1 MKRFLFACASIS
13 LLAAASCGSDATVKQ
28 TGSGGQTGSGSGGQ
42 TGSGGTSSG
51 SGGAAQAGTGG
62 TVGSGGTTP
71 AGTGGMVTTGSG
83 GKATGSGGV
92 EGSTGGVTGTGG
104 VATGSGGTAPGTGGG
119 SPGGAVGTGGM
130 VMGTGGGQAGG
141 HPGTGGTESGTGGAG
156 GAASDLAVAAAWD
169 GQLVQFPCGT
179 SGSGYDCA
187 NVGCVNNMAT
197 KTTIWTMAGTAATVY
212 SVTFNVRGI
221 VEAYSY
227 VGGTRDGGSITTNL
241 DLFQRGGM
249 PQAAGGSNYDYNTYE
264 LDVAPG
270 VTGEPNTYFLNSV
283 SAAEG
288 PHASNSPTQH
298 LTFPIN
304 YTKTI
309 KVMGNSVVTLKVFDS
324 NCTLVQNCGP
334 TMGNTCAAP
343 RTVSLSGVMPAAP
356 SSFMQP
362 FQNSGR
368 YGQWVYFDVTAVTAN

>member
-1 MKRFLFACASIS
+1 MS
-13 LLAAASCGSDATVKQ
+13 
-28 TGSGGQTGSGSGGQ
+28 
-42 TGSGGTSSG
+42 
-51 SGGAAQAGTGG
+51 
-62 TVGSGGTTP
+62 
-71 AGTGGMVTTGSG
+71 
-83 GKATGSGGV
+83 
-92 EGSTGGVTGTGG
+92 
-104 VATGSGGTAPGTGGG
+104 
-119 SPGGAVGTGGM
+119 
-130 VMGTGGGQAGG
+130 
-141 HPGTGGTESGTGGAG
+141 
-156 GAASDLAVAAAWD
+156 VAAAWD
-169 GQLVQFPCGT
+169 GQLVEFPCGS

-187 NVGCVNNMAT
+187 NLGCVNNMAT
-197 KTTIWTMAGTAATVY
+197 KTTMWTMAGTSGSVY

-227 VGGTRDGGSITTNL
+227 VGGTRDGGSITSNL

-249 PQAAGGSNYDYNTYE
+249 AQSSGGSNYDYNTYE
-264 LDVAPG
+264 LDVSPG
-270 VTGEPNTYFLNSV
+270 VTGEANVYFLNSV

-309 KVMGNSVVTLKVFDS
+309 KVMGNSVITLKVFDS

-362 FQNSGR
+362 FQMPTGK
-368 YGQWVYFDVTAVTAN
+368 YGQWVFFDVTDVAAN

>member
-1 MKRFLFACASIS
+1 MKRLLLACASIS
-13 LLAAASCGSDATVKQ
+13 LLAGASCGSDATVKPG
-28 TGSGGQTGSGSGGQ
+28 GSGGQTASGSGGA
-42 TGSGGTSSG
+42 SSG
-51 SGGAAQAGTGG
+51 SGGAATGGETSSGG
-62 TVGSGGTTP
+62 TVGSGGTS
-71 AGTGGMVTTGSG
+71 AGSGGTTTTGSG
-83 GKATGSGGV
+83 GKATSSGGV
-92 EGSTGGVTGTGG
+92 EGSTGGVMGSGG
-104 VATGSGGTAPGTGGG
+104 VTPGTGGTAPGTGG
-119 SPGGAVGTGGM
+119 SSQGGAVGTGGTGA
-130 VMGTGGGQAGG
+130 GTGGMQAGG
-141 HPGTGGTESGTGGAG
+141 HPGTGGTSPGTGGGAG
-156 GAASDLAVAAAWD
+156 GATDLMSVAAAWD

-197 KTTIWTMAGTAATVY
+197 KTTMWTMAGTASTVY

-227 VGGTRDGGSITTNL
+227 VGGTRDGGSVTTNL

-249 PQAAGGSNYDYNTYE
+249 AQSAGGSNYDYNTYE
-264 LDVAPG
+264 MDVSPP
-270 VTGEPNTYFLNSV
+270 VTGEANVYFLNSV
-283 SAAEG
+283 TAAEG

-309 KVMGNSVVTLKVFDS
+309 KVMGNSVITLKVFDS

-343 RTVSLSGVMPAAP
+343 RTVSLSGVTPAAP

>member
-1 MKRFLFACASIS
+1 MKRFLLACASIS
-13 LLAAASCGSDATVKQ
+13 LLAGASCGSDATVKPG
-28 TGSGGQTGSGSGGQ
+28 GSGGQTASGSGGA
-42 TGSGGTSSG
+42 SSG
-51 SGGAAQAGTGG
+51 SGGAATGGETSSGG
-62 TVGSGGTTP
+62 TVGSGGTS
-71 AGTGGMVTTGSG
+71 AGSGGTTTTGSG
-83 GKATGSGGV
+83 GKATSSGGV
-92 EGSTGGVTGTGG
+92 EGSTGGVMGSGG
-104 VATGSGGTAPGTGGG
+104 VTPGTGGTAPGTGG
-119 SPGGAVGTGGM
+119 SSQGGAVGTGGTGA
-130 VMGTGGGQAGG
+130 GTGGMQAGG
-141 HPGTGGTESGTGGAG
+141 HPGTGGTSPGTGGGAG
-156 GAASDLAVAAAWD
+156 GATDLMSVAAAWD

-197 KTTIWTMAGTAATVY
+197 KTTMWTMAGTASTVY

-227 VGGTRDGGSITTNL
+227 VGGTRDGGSVTTNL

-249 PQAAGGSNYDYNTYE
+249 AQSAGGSNYDYNTYE
-264 LDVAPG
+264 MDVSPP
-270 VTGEPNTYFLNSV
+270 VTGEANVYFLNSV
-283 SAAEG
+283 TAAEG

-309 KVMGNSVVTLKVFDS
+309 KVMGNSVITLKVFDS

-343 RTVSLSGVMPAAP
+343 RTVSLSGVTPAAP
-356 SSFMQP
+356 TSFMQP

>member
-1 MKRFLFACASIS
+1 M
-13 LLAAASCGSDATVKQ
+13 
-28 TGSGGQTGSGSGGQ
+28 
-42 TGSGGTSSG
+42 
-51 SGGAAQAGTGG
+51 
-62 TVGSGGTTP
+62 
-71 AGTGGMVTTGSG
+71 
-83 GKATGSGGV
+83 GSGGV
-92 EGSTGGVTGTGG
+92 TPGT
-104 VATGSGGTAPGTGGG
+104 GGTAPGTGGG
-119 SPGGAVGTGGM
+119 SQGGAVGTGGTGA
-130 VMGTGGGQAGG
+130 GTGGMQAGG
-141 HPGTGGTESGTGGAG
+141 HPGTGGTSPGTGGGAG
-156 GAASDLAVAAAWD
+156 GATDLMSVAAAWD

-197 KTTIWTMAGTAATVY
+197 KTTMWTMAGTASTVY

-227 VGGTRDGGSITTNL
+227 VGGTRDGGSVTTNL

-249 PQAAGGSNYDYNTYE
+249 AQSAGGSNYDYNTYE
-264 LDVAPG
+264 MDVSPP
-270 VTGEPNTYFLNSV
+270 VTGEANVYFLNSV
-283 SAAEG
+283 TAAEG

-309 KVMGNSVVTLKVFDS
+309 KVMGNSVITLKVFDS

-343 RTVSLSGVMPAAP
+343 RTVSLSGVTPAAP

>member
-1 MKRFLFACASIS
+1 MKRFLLACASIS
-13 LLAAASCGSDATVKQ
+13 LLAGASCGSDATVKPG
-28 TGSGGQTGSGSGGQ
+28 GSGGQTASGSGGA
-42 TGSGGTSSG
+42 SSG
-51 SGGAAQAGTGG
+51 SGGAATGGETGSGG
-62 TVGSGGTTP
+62 TVGSGGTS
-71 AGTGGMVTTGSG
+71 AGSGGTTTTGSG
-83 GKATGSGGV
+83 GKATSSGGV
-92 EGSTGGVTGTGG
+92 EGSTGGVMGSGG
-104 VATGSGGTAPGTGGG
+104 VTPGTGGTAPGTGGG
-119 SPGGAVGTGGM
+119 SQGGAVGTGGTGA
-130 VMGTGGGQAGG
+130 GTGGMQAGG
-141 HPGTGGTESGTGGAG
+141 HPGTGGTSPGTGGGAG
-156 GAASDLAVAAAWD
+156 GATDLMSVAAAWD

-197 KTTIWTMAGTAATVY
+197 KTTMWTMAGTASTVY

-227 VGGTRDGGSITTNL
+227 VGGTRDGGSVTTNL

-249 PQAAGGSNYDYNTYE
+249 AQSAGGSNYDYNTYE
-264 LDVAPG
+264 MDVSPP
-270 VTGEPNTYFLNSV
+270 VTGEANVYFLNSV
-283 SAAEG
+283 TAAEG

-309 KVMGNSVVTLKVFDS
+309 KVMGNSVITLKVFDS

-343 RTVSLSGVMPAAP
+343 RTVSLSGVTPAAP

>member
-1 MKRFLFACASIS
+1 MKRFLLACASIS
-13 LLAAASCGSDATVKQ
+13 LLAGASCGSDATVKP
-28 TGSGGQTGSGSGGQ
+28 GGSGGQ
-42 TGSGGTSSG
+42 TGSGGASSG
-51 SGGAAQAGTGG
+51 SGGSASGGETSSSGGAVGSGGVAAGTGG
-62 TVGSGGTTP
+62 TS
-71 AGTGGMVTTGSG
+71 TGSG
-83 GKATGSGGV
+83 GKATSSGGM
-92 EGSTGGVTGTGG
+92 EGSTGGVTGSGGAVTTGTGG
-104 VATGSGGTAPGTGGG
+104 TTPGTGGVN
-119 SPGGAVGTGGM
+119 SQGGTVGTGGTTP
-130 VMGTGGGQAGG
+130 GTGGMQAGG
-141 HPGTGGTESGTGGAG
+141 HPGTGGATTGTGGAG
-156 GAASDLAVAAAWD
+156 GAVNEMAVAAAWD

-179 SGSGYDCA
+179 SGSGYDCV
-187 NVGCVNNMAT
+187 NVGCMNNMAT
-197 KTTIWTMAGTAATVY
+197 KTTMWTMAGTAGTVY

-249 PQAAGGSNYDYNTYE
+249 AQAAGGSNYDYNTYE
-264 LDVAPG
+264 LDVSPP
-270 VTGEPNTYFLNSV
+270 VTGEPNVYFLNSV
-283 SAAEG
+283 TAAEG
-288 PHASNSPTQH
+288 PHAANSPTQH

-309 KVMGNSVVTLKVFDS
+309 KVMGNSVITLKVFDS

>member
-1 MKRFLFACASIS
+1 MKRLLLACASIS
-13 LLAAASCGSDATVKQ
+13 LLAGASCGSDATVKPG
-28 TGSGGQTGSGSGGQ
+28 GSGGQTASGSGGA
-42 TGSGGTSSG
+42 SSG
-51 SGGAAQAGTGG
+51 SGGAATGGETGSGG
-62 TVGSGGTTP
+62 TVGSGGTS
-71 AGTGGMVTTGSG
+71 AGSGGTTTTGSG
-83 GKATGSGGV
+83 GKATSSGGV
-92 EGSTGGVTGTGG
+92 EGSTGGVMGSGG
-104 VATGSGGTAPGTGGG
+104 VTPGTGGTAPGTGGG
-119 SPGGAVGTGGM
+119 SQGGAVGTGGTGA
-130 VMGTGGGQAGG
+130 GTGGMQAGG
-141 HPGTGGTESGTGGAG
+141 HPGTGGTSPGTGGGAG
-156 GAASDLAVAAAWD
+156 GATDLMSVAAAWD

-197 KTTIWTMAGTAATVY
+197 KTTMWTMAGTASTVY

-227 VGGTRDGGSITTNL
+227 VGGTRDGGSVTTNL

-249 PQAAGGSNYDYNTYE
+249 AQSAGGSNYDYNTYE
-264 LDVAPG
+264 MDVSPP
-270 VTGEPNTYFLNSV
+270 VTGEANVYFLNSV
-283 SAAEG
+283 TAAEG

-309 KVMGNSVVTLKVFDS
+309 KVMGNSVITLKVFDS

-343 RTVSLSGVMPAAP
+343 RTVSLSGVTPAAP

>member
-1 MKRFLFACASIS
+1 MKRLLLACASIS
-13 LLAAASCGSDATVKQ
+13 LLAGASCGSDATVKPG
-28 TGSGGQTGSGSGGQ
+28 GSGGQTASGSGGA
-42 TGSGGTSSG
+42 SSG
-51 SGGAAQAGTGG
+51 SGGAATGGETGSGG
-62 TVGSGGTTP
+62 TVGSGGTS
-71 AGTGGMVTTGSG
+71 AGSGGTTTTGSG
-83 GKATGSGGV
+83 GKATSSGGV
-92 EGSTGGVTGTGG
+92 EGSTGGVMGSGG
-104 VATGSGGTAPGTGGG
+104 VTPGTGGTAPGTGGG
-119 SPGGAVGTGGM
+119 SQGGAVGTGGTGA
-130 VMGTGGGQAGG
+130 GTGGMQAGG
-141 HPGTGGTESGTGGAG
+141 HPGTGGTSPGTGGGAG
-156 GAASDLAVAAAWD
+156 GATDLMSVVAAWD

-197 KTTIWTMAGTAATVY
+197 KTTMWTMAGTASTVY

-249 PQAAGGSNYDYNTYE
+249 AQSAGGSNYDYNTYE
-264 LDVAPG
+264 MDVSPP
-270 VTGEPNTYFLNSV
+270 VTGEANVYFLNSV

-309 KVMGNSVVTLKVFDS
+309 KVMGNSVITLKVFDS

-343 RTVSLSGVMPAAP
+343 RTVSLSGVTPAAP

>member
-1 MKRFLFACASIS
+1 
-13 LLAAASCGSDATVKQ
+13 V
-28 TGSGGQTGSGSGGQ
+28 
-42 TGSGGTSSG
+42 
-51 SGGAAQAGTGG
+51 GTGG
-62 TVGSGGTTP
+62 N
-71 AGTGGMVTTGSG
+71 
-83 GKATGSGGV
+83 
-92 EGSTGGVTGTGG
+92 
-104 VATGSGGTAPGTGGG
+104 APGTGG
-119 SPGGAVGTGGM
+119 V
-130 VMGTGGGQAGG
+130 QAGG
-141 HPGTGGTESGTGGAG
+141 HPGTGGATTGTGGSAG
-156 GAASDLAVAAAWD
+156 ASGGDMAVAAAWD

-197 KTTIWTMAGTAATVY
+197 KTTMWTMAGTAATVY

-249 PQAAGGSNYDYNTYE
+249 PQSAGGSNYDYNTYE
-264 LDVAPG
+264 LDVSPP
-270 VTGEPNTYFLNSV
+270 VTGEPNVYFLNSV
-283 SAAEG
+283 TAAEG
-288 PHASNSPTQH
+288 PHAANSPTQH

-309 KVMGNSVVTLKVFDS
+309 KVMGNSVITLKVFDS

>member
-1 MKRFLFACASIS
+1 MKRFLLACASIS
-13 LLAAASCGSDATVKQ
+13 LLAGASCGSDATVKPG
-28 TGSGGQTGSGSGGQ
+28 GSGGQTASGSGGA
-42 TGSGGTSSG
+42 SSG
-51 SGGAAQAGTGG
+51 SGGAATGGETSSGG
-62 TVGSGGTTP
+62 TVGSGGTS
-71 AGTGGMVTTGSG
+71 AGSGGTTTTGSG
-83 GKATGSGGV
+83 GKATSSGGV
-92 EGSTGGVTGTGG
+92 EGSTGGVMGSGG
-104 VATGSGGTAPGTGGG
+104 VTPGTGGTAPGTGG
-119 SPGGAVGTGGM
+119 SSQGGAVGTGGTGA
-130 VMGTGGGQAGG
+130 GTGGMQAGG
-141 HPGTGGTESGTGGAG
+141 HPGTGGTSPGTGGGAG
-156 GAASDLAVAAAWD
+156 GATDLMSVAAAWD

-197 KTTIWTMAGTAATVY
+197 KTTMWTMAGTASTVY

-227 VGGTRDGGSITTNL
+227 VGGTRDGGSVTTNL

-249 PQAAGGSNYDYNTYE
+249 AQSAGGSNYDYNTYE
-264 LDVAPG
+264 MDVSPP
-270 VTGEPNTYFLNSV
+270 VTGEANVYFLNSV
-283 SAAEG
+283 TAAEG

-309 KVMGNSVVTLKVFDS
+309 KVMGNSVITLKVFDS

-343 RTVSLSGVMPAAP
+343 RTVSLSGVTPAAP

>member
-1 MKRFLFACASIS
+1 MKRFLLACASIS
-13 LLAAASCGSDATVKQ
+13 LLAGTSCGSDATVKP
-28 TGSGGQTGSGSGGQ
+28 GGSGGQ
-42 TGSGGTSSG
+42 TGSGGASSG
-51 SGGAAQAGTGG
+51 SGGAATGGETSSGG
-62 TVGSGGTTP
+62 TVGSGGTS
-71 AGTGGMVTTGSG
+71 AGSGGTTTTGSG
-83 GKATGSGGV
+83 GKATSSGGV
-92 EGSTGGVTGTGG
+92 EGSTGGVMGSGG
-104 VATGSGGTAPGTGGG
+104 VTPGTGGTAPGTGGG
-119 SPGGAVGTGGM
+119 SQGGAVGTGGTGA
-130 VMGTGGGQAGG
+130 GTGGMQAGG
-141 HPGTGGTESGTGGAG
+141 HPGTGGTSPGTGGGAG
-156 GAASDLAVAAAWD
+156 GATDLMSVVAAWD

-197 KTTIWTMAGTAATVY
+197 KTTMWTMAGTASTVY

-249 PQAAGGSNYDYNTYE
+249 AQSAGGSNYDYNTYE
-264 LDVAPG
+264 MDVSPP
-270 VTGEPNTYFLNSV
+270 VTGEANVYFLNSV

-309 KVMGNSVVTLKVFDS
+309 KVMGNSVITLKVFDS

-343 RTVSLSGVMPAAP
+343 RTVSLSGVTPAAP

>member
-1 MKRFLFACASIS
+1 MKRLLLACASIS
-13 LLAAASCGSDATVKQ
+13 LLVGASCGSDATVKP
-28 TGSGGQTGSGSGGQ
+28 GGSGGQ
-42 TGSGGTSSG
+42 TGSGGASSG
-51 SGGAAQAGTGG
+51 SGGATASGGTTGSGGITGSGGETVGTGG
-62 TVGSGGTTP
+62 TTS
-71 AGTGGMVTTGSG
+71 GSG
-83 GKATGSGGV
+83 GKATASGGM
-92 EGSTGGVTGTGG
+92 EGSTGGVTGSGG
-104 VATGSGGTAPGTGGG
+104 VSTGTGGTASGTGG
-119 SPGGAVGTGGM
+119 SSQGGAVGTGGAQS
-130 VMGTGGGQAGG
+130 GTGGAQAGG
-141 HPGTGGTESGTGGAG
+141 HPGTGGATTGTGGAG
-156 GAASDLAVAAAWD
+156 GAVSEMAVAAAWD

-187 NVGCVNNMAT
+187 NVGCMNNMAT
-197 KTTIWTMAGTAATVY
+197 KSTMWTMAGTAGTVY

-227 VGGTRDGGSITTNL
+227 VGGTRDGGSVTTNL

-249 PQAAGGSNYDYNTYE
+249 AQSAGGSNYDYNTYE
-264 LDVAPG
+264 LDVSPP
-270 VTGEPNTYFLNSV
+270 VTGEANVYFLNSV

-309 KVMGNSVVTLKVFDS
+309 KVMGNSVITLKVFDS

>member
-1 MKRFLFACASIS
+1 MKRFLLACASIS
-13 LLAAASCGSDATVKQ
+13 LLAGASCGSDATVKPG
-28 TGSGGQTGSGSGGQ
+28 GSGGQTASGSGGA
-42 TGSGGTSSG
+42 SSG
-51 SGGAAQAGTGG
+51 SGGAATGGETGSGG
-62 TVGSGGTTP
+62 TVGSGGTS
-71 AGTGGMVTTGSG
+71 AGSGGTTTTGSG
-83 GKATGSGGV
+83 GKATSSGGV
-92 EGSTGGVTGTGG
+92 EGSTGGVMGSGG
-104 VATGSGGTAPGTGGG
+104 VTPGTGGTAPGTGG
-119 SPGGAVGTGGM
+119 SSQGGAVGTGGTGA
-130 VMGTGGGQAGG
+130 GTGGMQAGG
-141 HPGTGGTESGTGGAG
+141 HPGTGGTSPGTGGGAG
-156 GAASDLAVAAAWD
+156 GATDLMSVAAAWD

-197 KTTIWTMAGTAATVY
+197 KTTMWTMAGTASTVY

-227 VGGTRDGGSITTNL
+227 VGGTRDGGSVTTNL

-249 PQAAGGSNYDYNTYE
+249 AQSAGGSNYDYNTYE
-264 LDVAPG
+264 MDVSPP
-270 VTGEPNTYFLNSV
+270 VTGEANVYFLNSV
-283 SAAEG
+283 TAAEG

-309 KVMGNSVVTLKVFDS
+309 KVMGNSVITLKVFDS

-343 RTVSLSGVMPAAP
+343 RTVSLSGVTPAAP

>member
-1 MKRFLFACASIS
+1 MKRLLLACASIS
-13 LLAAASCGSDATVKQ
+13 LLAGASCGSDATVKPG
-28 TGSGGQTGSGSGGQ
+28 GSGGQTASGSGGA
-42 TGSGGTSSG
+42 SSG
-51 SGGAAQAGTGG
+51 SGGAATGGETGSGG
-62 TVGSGGTTP
+62 TVGSGGTS
-71 AGTGGMVTTGSG
+71 AGSGGTTTTGSG
-83 GKATGSGGV
+83 GKATSSGGV
-92 EGSTGGVTGTGG
+92 EGSTGGVMGSGG
-104 VATGSGGTAPGTGGG
+104 VTPGTGGTAPGTGGG
-119 SPGGAVGTGGM
+119 SQGGAVGTGGTGA
-130 VMGTGGGQAGG
+130 GTGGMQAGG
-141 HPGTGGTESGTGGAG
+141 HPGTGGTSPGTGGGAG
-156 GAASDLAVAAAWD
+156 GATDLMSVAAAWD

-197 KTTIWTMAGTAATVY
+197 KTTMWTMAGTASTVY

-227 VGGTRDGGSITTNL
+227 VGGTRDGGSVTTNL

-249 PQAAGGSNYDYNTYE
+249 AQSAGGSNYDYNTYE
-264 LDVAPG
+264 MDVSPP
-270 VTGEPNTYFLNSV
+270 VTGEANVYFLNSV
-283 SAAEG
+283 TAAEG

-309 KVMGNSVVTLKVFDS
+309 KVMGNSVITLKVFDS

-343 RTVSLSGVMPAAP
+343 RTVSLSGVTPAAP
-356 SSFMQP
+356 TSFMQP